1 MELIFL
7 CYNNIG
13 DNMENKTFKEKILLI
28 TYAIVLFVFLLN
40 YQWIVNIFKYLWNIL
55 TPLIYGAIFAF
66 ILNVLV
72 SALEK
77 TVLKK
82 MKKGKRFYSISLSML
97 IVLSIISI
105 IVYMLIPQI
114 KDAGSIFV
122 NNLPKYKEN
131 VYDLGTKWGISEE
144 VLDAIDFENVDISK
158 SLSKYLYN
166 HSDSAI
172 PMLLGYASSA
182 LGVFANVILGL
193 IFAFYL
199 LGEKENLSRQFKK
212 IFKKIFKPKVY
223 NKTLDILELT
233 NDRFSNFVKV
243 QVVEACILG
252 TLCFIGMLL
261 LQLPYAAP
269 ISVIIGVSALIPII
283 GSLIGGTVGV
293 FLIFMVNPVKS
304 LIFLIFYLTLQQI
317 ETNVIYPRV
326 VGTKISLPG
335 IWVLVAVTIG
345 GAVGGVLG
353 MLIGVPA
360 CSVVY
365 TLLKE
370 YVNGKKET
378 SK

>member
-1 MELIFL
+1 
-7 CYNNIG
+7 
-13 DNMENKTFKEKILLI
+13 MENKTFKEKILLI

-212 IFKKIFKPKVY
+212 IFKKTFKPKVY